1 MNIQEAIIERHSV
14 RKYIDKAIP
23 KEIVAE
29 LTAEIKAANKKS
41 GLNIQLVTGEPKAFD
56 GIMAHYGKFSGVQTY
71 IALIGGKND
80 KGDEL
85 VG

>member
-41 GLNIQLVTGEPKAFD
+41 GLNIQLVTGDRK
-56 GIMAHYGKFSGVQTY
+56 SV
-71 IALIGGKND
+71 
-80 KGDEL
+80 
-85 VG
+85 V